1 MTGRAGAGGGAGGG
15 AGAPGLEEIG
25 RWMAFLAE
33 ADRLKSVE
41 RAGLLTDL
49 SRAENSA
56 EHSWHVALYALVLGA
71 SDRAIAMILL
81 HDLVEIDAGDQPIH
95 LPHDA
100 AALAAAEEAAARRL
114 LGPLPGGPDL
124 LALWH
129 EFQRGES
136 GDARLARRMDHVQP
150 LFQVLG
156 AARPDPEHVRITR
169 DNIATGRC
177 ARLRHEWPEAIA
189 AAEALLAG
197 RALPAALACELAFLL
212 EADRLKGV
220 VRASPVGDGSRRE
233 SSAEHSW
240 HLALYALVLAP
251 LAGPGVDV
259 GRVIRMLILHD
270 LVEIDAGDV
279 PLHSAAGTAHD
290 APERHAAEA
299 AAARRLF
306 GLLPGP
312 LGAGLHALWAEFEAG
327 RSRDAVFARALDRAQ
342 PVMQN
347 LASGGG
353 TWVEYRVSHAELV
366 ERVGLRVQAGAPG
379 LWRWLDLRCRAHFG
393 LGDA

>member
-1 MTGRAGAGGGAGGG
+1 MSD
-15 AGAPGLEEIG
+15 GAPGARPPTPGHLDQADAAA
-25 RWMAFLAE
+25 RLDRQMAFLVE
-33 ADRLKSVE
+33 ADRLKHVL
-41 RAGLLTDL
+41 RAT
-49 SRAENSA
+49 
-56 EHSWHVALYALVLGA
+56 
-71 SDRAIAMILL
+71 
-81 HDLVEIDAGDQPIH
+81 
-95 LPHDA
+95 
-100 AALAAAEEAAARRL
+100 
-114 LGPLPGGPDL
+114 
-124 LALWH
+124 
-129 EFQRGES
+129 
-136 GDARLARRMDHVQP
+136 
-150 LFQVLG
+150 
-156 AARPDPEHVRITR
+156 T
-169 DNIATGRC
+169 
-177 ARLRHEWPEAIA
+177 
-189 AAEALLAG
+189 
-197 RALPAALACELAFLL
+197 
-212 EADRLKGV
+212 V
-220 VRASPVGDGSRRE
+220 VDGSRPE
-233 SSAEHSW
+233 NSGEHSW
-240 HLALYALVLAP
+240 HLALYAMVLADQAP
-251 LAGPGVDV
+251 EGVRID
-259 GRVIRMLILHD
+259 RVMRMLILHD